1 MNNDTT
7 IVGLDV
13 HKATITAAV
22 LPKGEEKISEVK
34 TIENTPQA
42 VKQLVDRLAAKGPVQ
57 FVYEAGPCGYEAQR
71 QLALMKLPC
80 AVIAPAL
87 TPRKPGDRVKTDR
100 RDAEKLARFYRAGE
114 LTVIRVP
121 NREEEAARDLV
132 RVREDA
138 LEDRMRARHRLS
150 KFFLRQG
157 RIFQGANAWGVRHR
171 QWLNQQRFEW
181 DSLQKSFEGFM
192 RAFNEA
198 EDRLSEL
205 DRHIEELAQ
214 KEPYKTP
221 VRYLECFRGIKTLTA
236 MTLIVEVM
244 DFKRFERAP
253 SFMGFTGMTS
263 AEYSSGPKVRRFSI
277 TKAGNSHIRRVLVE
291 AAWHYRHQSPNSA
304 AVRERRKECPSDV
317 LQIARKA
324 DSRLSKRFFRLV
336 SRGKPSQVAVVAVAR
351 ELSGFIWAMAKHFPQ
366 NTQS

>member
-1 MNNDTT
+1 MNNDST

-13 HKATITAAV
+13 HKAAITVAI

-42 VKQLVDRLAAKGPVQ
+42 VKQLAERLAAKGPVQ

-71 QLALMKLPC
+71 QLASMKLPC

-87 TPRKPGDRVKTDR
+87 IPSKPGDRVKTDR

-121 NREEEAARDLV
+121 TREEEAARDLV

-138 LEDRMRARHRLS
+138 LEDRLRARHRLS
-150 KFFLRQG
+150 KFLLRQG
-157 RIFQGANAWGVRHR
+157 RIFQGISAWGVLYRR
-171 QWLNQQRFEW
+171 WLNRQRFEW

-198 EDRLSEL
+198 EDRLAEL
-205 DRHIEELAQ
+205 DRQIVELAQ

-221 VRYLECFRGIKTLTA
+221 VHYLECFRGIKTLTA
-236 MTLIVEVM
+236 ITLIVEVM

-263 AEYSSGPKVRRFSI
+263 SEYSSGSKVRRLSI
-277 TKAGNSHIRRVLVE
+277 TKAGNSHVRRVLVE
-291 AAWHYRHQSPNSA
+291 AAWHYRHQSPSA
-304 AVRERRKECPSDV
+304 MTIRERRKDCPSAV

-324 DSRLSKRFFRLV
+324 DSRLNKRYWRLM

-351 ELSGFIWAMAKHFPQ
+351 ELSGFVWAMAKHFPQ
-366 NTQS
+366 NAQG